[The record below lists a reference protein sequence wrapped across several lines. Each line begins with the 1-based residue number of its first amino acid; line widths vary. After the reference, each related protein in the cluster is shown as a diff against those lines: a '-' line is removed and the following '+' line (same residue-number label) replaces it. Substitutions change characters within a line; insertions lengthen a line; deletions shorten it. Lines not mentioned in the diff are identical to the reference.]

1 MRPFFLVIL
10 IAASWPDALAQSSL
24 PPCPKDSSVGWTTP
38 DEVMATAISGWVLVA
53 LVNVSADG
61 YTAKDAMPVT
71 TNLTFPDLQSCL
83 VAESEMRKQW
93 ADHWNSAKKAGMGKE
108 TLDMILGQFVRG
120 TCVPH
125 RIQERESLRRRP
137 SPR

>member
-1 MRPFFLVIL
+1 MRSFFLVIL

-24 PPCPKDSSVGWTTP
+24 PPCPKDSSIGWTNCVGWTTP
-38 DEVMATAISGWVLVA
+38 DGVMATAISGWVLVA

-71 TNLTFPDLQSCL
+71 TNHTFPDLQSCL
-83 VAESEMRKQW
+83 FAESEMRKQW
-93 ADHWNSAKKAGMGKE
+93 ADHWNAAKKAGMGKE
-108 TLDMILGQFVRG
+108 TLDMILRQFVRG

-125 RIQERESLRRRP
+125 RIR
-137 SPR
+137 